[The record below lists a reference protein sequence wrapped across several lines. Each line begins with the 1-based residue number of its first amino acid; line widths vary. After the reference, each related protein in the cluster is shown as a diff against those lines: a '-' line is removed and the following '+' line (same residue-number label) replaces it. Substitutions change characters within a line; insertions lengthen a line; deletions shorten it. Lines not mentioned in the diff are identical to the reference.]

1 MNTANALYGMI
12 GSAALFWILIGLVL
26 FLFQWPFSQ
35 AIMLNI
41 TAWGIGLSFTCGLK
55 YLLTLSCRVAQYK
68 SFYRI
73 RPSGANISALAL
85 ECWYIGLGAS
95 VLIGRITQ
103 FLFAAAFWIG
113 RIDVGF
119 LSEDVSLFG
128 YSFDY
133 VPTNFVKDLLVHE
146 AHRHP
151 HIQRLA
157 QLYLLKLRHKSFASP
172 AGAAW
177 RQLVVVALFPWA
189 MKYRVF
195 DEARLQEA
203 LTALED
209 RHRMHENE
217 TRRYRLENVAGGAVT
232 ETAGEVLGGV
242 GAATENAGE
251 VLGGAVTG
259 LATAVTAFTPTWE
272 PQETSEDFV
281 ATGAYSSETETL
293 KQGEAE
299 TSLLHMSA
307 GENESDEGW
316 GR

>member
-1 MNTANALYGMI
+1 MNTANAIYGML
-12 GSAALFWILIGLVL
+12 GSAGLFWLLIGFIL

-35 AIMLNI
+35 DVMITL
-41 TAWGIGLSFTCGLK
+41 TAWCIGLGFTCGLK
-55 YLLTLSCRVAQYK
+55 YLLTLSCRLVQYR

-85 ECWYIGLGAS
+85 ECWYIGLGGS
-95 VLIGRITQ
+95 VLIGRVTQ

-151 HIQRLA
+151 YLERLA
-157 QLYLLKLRHKSFASP
+157 QIYLIKLRHKSFASP

-177 RQLVVVALFPWA
+177 RQLAVVSVFPWT

-203 LTALED
+203 LSSLENRD
-209 RHRMHENE
+209 RMHENE
-217 TRRYRLENVAGGAVT
+217 TRRYGLEKMAIGA
-232 ETAGEVLGGV
+232 ETTGEVLG
-242 GAATENAGE
+242 T
-251 VLGGAVTG
+251 AVSG
-259 LATAVTAFTPTWE
+259 LATAVTAFKPNWE
-272 PQETSEDFV
+272 PQETLEDVMVGDVV
-281 ATGAYSSETETL
+281 ATGEYARQSEIILTRR
-293 KQGEAE
+293 GSE
-299 TSLLHMSA
+299 TSLLYMSA
-307 GENESDEGW
+307 EENESDEG
-316 GR
+316 